1 MLWSAELIVKGK
13 KTDLKNWKKVEKK
26 CGNQQRL
33 KLNYCTFCK
42 INRKQNK

>member
-1 MLWSAELIVKGK
+1 MLSSDELIVKGK
-13 KTDLKNWKKVEKK
+13 HRFKELKESRKKK